1 MASLVDP
8 VSEDVRALLCQ
19 IADPWTKSR
28 RWPVWQY
35 VRGCLDE
42 AGIDADRVWRE
53 MPTWDRNY
61 RAAQALDS
69 FGSQTPLDE
78 QRVALSVHGWVHS
91 GHESSGY
98 VIRQFLSAIQLG
110 HQAQRSAPLDPDHVR
125 DVQLDGPRLFA
136 QADQA
141 LDGKPTGGRDVL
153 PHVLSMEPPTWGS
166 LSVSR
171 EADSSFS
178 DAWTW
183 GVTRLR
189 LEPFAQSKTGWDYL
203 ATLQEQV
210 AAPSRATIRASDP
223 LTLPRALDHIDV
235 VWQLT
240 HDGQHLVQL
249 RKANVVAELALG
261 ANSGE
266 EFQARLSA
274 LADVLLA
281 FDVQAEGKSDRR
293 KRSLTVLCERLA
305 SCLESD
311 QVALREMGEQVDQ
324 LNAIVDVRHGQQ
336 HSDSAITRAA
346 DAAARLGVSTSSG
359 DWETAWEQ
367 VRGVAAQSLLTLANH
382 VEQSWATSLPVR
394 AAETSS

>member
-8 VSEDVRALLCQ
+8 VSEDIRALLCQ

-91 GHESSGY
+91 GHETSDY
-98 VIRQFLSAIQLG
+98 VIRLFLSAIQLG

-141 LDGKPTGGRDVL
+141 LDGRPTGGRDVL

-171 EADSSFS
+171 ESDSSFP

-240 HDGQHLVQL
+240 HEGQHLVQL
-249 RKANVVAELALG
+249 RKANAVAELGLG

-281 FDVQAEGKSDRR
+281 FDVQGEGKSDRR
-293 KRSLTVLCERLA
+293 KRSLTVLRERLA

-346 DAAARLGVSTSSG
+346 EAAARLGVSTSGG

-367 VRGVAAQSLLTLANH
+367 VRGVAAQSILALANH
-382 VEQSWATSLPVR
+382 VEQSKTVDD
-394 AAETSS
+394 